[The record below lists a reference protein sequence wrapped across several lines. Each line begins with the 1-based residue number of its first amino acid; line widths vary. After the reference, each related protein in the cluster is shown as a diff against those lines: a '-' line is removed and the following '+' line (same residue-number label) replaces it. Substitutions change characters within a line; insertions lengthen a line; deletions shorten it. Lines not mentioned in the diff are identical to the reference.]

1 MVTAWL
7 FMDMNSPE
15 FRTKKLALRSAL
27 RTALG
32 NKSVSVESVVA
43 GSVKMQLHMSVDAML
58 LMYRYAIHVPGFLA
72 GLGIIR
78 FNALGRYI
86 SVVVVQ
92 PSPVTGA
99 PTEDIEQTG
108 DIPICRKSKFKS
120 HYGDFQLHTGKA

>member
-1 MVTAWL
+1 MYFVKAIL
-7 FMDMNSPE
+7 NFLGVGCFFLGGGGYSPQ
-15 FRTKKLALRSAL
+15 
-27 RTALG
+27 
-32 NKSVSVESVVA
+32 VSF
-43 GSVKMQLHMSVDAML
+43 AML
-58 LMYRYAIHVPGFLA
+58 LMYWYAIHKPGFLA

-99 PTEDIEQTG
+99 PIEYIEQTG

-120 HYGDFQLHTGKA
+120 HCGDFQLHTGRA